1 MVCVAQIL
9 DRKNNELEDLRSEH
23 RVKVH
28 QLESQCKKLERK
40 GEEGRRDGGG
50 GGRGEGEQM
59 REREE
64 ESGEGGDQRD
74 SEVKVDGEKPC
85 DTHTHTHVHSVP
97 AGVGVWAASRTERPS
112 CH

>member
-1 MVCVAQIL
+1 MVCVVQIL

-40 GEEGRRDGGG
+40 GEEGRREG
-50 GGRGEGEQM
+50 GGRKKAGWEQM

-64 ESGEGGDQRD
+64 GSGEGR
-74 SEVKVDGEKPC
+74 SEG
-85 DTHTHTHVHSVP
+85 
-97 AGVGVWAASRTERPS
+97 
-112 CH
+112 

>member
-50 GGRGEGEQM
+50 GGRWDGEQM

-64 ESGEGGDQRD
+64 ESGEGR
-74 SEVKVDGEKPC
+74 SEG
-85 DTHTHTHVHSVP
+85 
-97 AGVGVWAASRTERPS
+97 
-112 CH
+112 